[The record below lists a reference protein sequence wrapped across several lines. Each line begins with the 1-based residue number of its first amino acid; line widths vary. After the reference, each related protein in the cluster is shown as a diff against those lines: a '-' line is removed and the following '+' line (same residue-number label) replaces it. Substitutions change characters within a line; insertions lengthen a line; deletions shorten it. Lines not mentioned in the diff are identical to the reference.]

1 MHQSLKQKKVEN
13 QFGLN
18 RGVVYWHYAGLGV
31 RRTEFDSL
39 HPDKEQT
46 PPSKLYELSHMHRG
60 RGFVA
65 PYILSRNLSEKIP
78 RGNPSLDPRVKNHVG
93 LP

>member
-39 HPDKEQT
+39 HPDQNQKT
-46 PPSKLYELSHMHRG
+46 LRLTLRV
-60 RGFVA
+60 FC
-65 PYILSRNLSEKIP
+65 LCRNC
-78 RGNPSLDPRVKNHVG
+78 
-93 LP
+93 